1 MRTTKPSR
9 MGKLIIISAPSG
21 TGKSTLITRL
31 MSEHPE
37 LQLRFSVSAT
47 SRAPRGAEQD
57 GVEYHF
63 FSPEEFEQRIARG
76 EFLEYEEV
84 YYGTLR
90 SEVDARLSEGGR
102 VIFDVDYV
110 GGLNIKRAYG
120 SEALSIFILPPS
132 IEELRHRLVGRSTD
146 SPEVIEER
154 IAKAELEL
162 QHAGEFDLQ
171 LVNADLEECYERF
184 YAAISHFL
192 AE

>member
-1 MRTTKPSR
+1 

-47 SRAPRGAEQD
+47 SRAPRGAERD

-84 YYGTLR
+84 YSGRYYGTLR
-90 SEVDARLSEGGR
+90 SEVDARFSEGGR

-132 IEELRHRLVGRSTD
+132 IDELRRRLVGRSTD

-162 QHAGEFDLQ
+162 KHAGEFDLQ
-171 LVNADLEECYERF
+171 LVNSDLEECYGRF
-184 YAAISHFL
+184 YDAISHFL

>member
-1 MRTTKPSR
+1 

-47 SRAPRGAEQD
+47 NRAPRGAERD

-84 YYGTLR
+84 YSGRYYGTLR

-132 IEELRHRLVGRSTD
+132 IDELRHRLVGRSTD

>member
-1 MRTTKPSR
+1 

-37 LQLRFSVSAT
+37 LDLRFSVSAT

-84 YYGTLR
+84 YSGRYYGTLR
-90 SEVDARLSEGGR
+90 SEVDARLSEGRR

-132 IEELRHRLVGRSTD
+132 IDELRRRLVGRSTD
-146 SPEVIEER
+146 SPEVIAER

-171 LVNADLEECYERF
+171 LVNSDLEECYGRF
-184 YAAISHFL
+184 YDAISHFL

>member
-1 MRTTKPSR
+1 M
-9 MGKLIIISAPSG
+9 
-21 TGKSTLITRL
+21 
-31 MSEHPE
+31 
-37 LQLRFSVSAT
+37 
-47 SRAPRGAEQD
+47 
-57 GVEYHF
+57 
-63 FSPEEFEQRIARG
+63 
-76 EFLEYEEV
+76 
-84 YYGTLR
+84 
-90 SEVDARLSEGGR
+90 
-102 VIFDVDYV
+102 IFDVDYV

>member
-1 MRTTKPSR
+1 

-31 MSEHPE
+31 MAEHPE
-37 LQLRFSVSAT
+37 LELRFSVSAT
-47 SRAPRGAEQD
+47 SRAPRGTEQH
-57 GVEYHF
+57 GVEYYF

-84 YYGTLR
+84 YSGRYYGTLR
-90 SEVDARLSEGGR
+90 SEVDARLAEGKR

-110 GGLNIKRAYG
+110 GGLNIKQAYG
-120 SEALSIFILPPS
+120 VEALSIFILPPS
-132 IEELRHRLVGRSTD
+132 IEELRQRLVGRSTD

-162 QHAGEFDLQ
+162 QHAERFDLQ
-171 LVNADLEECYERF
+171 LVNDDLELCYAHF
-184 YAAISHFL
+184 YEAIHSFL
-192 AE
+192 EH